1 MKSFR
6 RKIAL
11 AALSLS
17 ILSTPLLAA
26 GLDDILKVSLRP
38 GWRAEDGTHIAALQI
53 TLAPGWKTYWRQPG
67 DTGIPPKFDFRVS
80 EGLGAL
86 EVLYPT
92 PKITWQDQ
100 VRTISYQDEVIFPI
114 VIQPRTIGNMTISG
128 QVEIGVCKEICIP
141 VSLDVS
147 AILPAKG
154 PIDWVIEAA
163 FQTLPRAGTDKIN
176 CTFTAAT
183 DGMHLSLTLP
193 HQNQDINGA
202 TIELGNSR
210 LWIETPTIDRSSD
223 QLEITAN
230 ILTPSGNPIAV
241 GRGDVVTTIFS
252 TTTATEYHGCSGS

>member
-26 GLDDILKVSLRP
+26 GLDDILKVNLRP

-114 VIQPRTIGNMTISG
+114 VLGCITIGNIT
-128 QVEIGVCKEICIP
+128 
-141 VSLDVS
+141 
-147 AILPAKG
+147 
-154 PIDWVIEAA
+154 
-163 FQTLPRAGTDKIN
+163 
-176 CTFTAAT
+176 
-183 DGMHLSLTLP
+183 
-193 HQNQDINGA
+193 
-202 TIELGNSR
+202 
-210 LWIETPTIDRSSD
+210 SS
-223 QLEITAN
+223 
-230 ILTPSGNPIAV
+230 
-241 GRGDVVTTIFS
+241 
-252 TTTATEYHGCSGS
+252 